1 MRNRISSISFTQ
13 NEFTT
18 IHETMIEKTHDTK
31 FAPEKINQFQTI
43 TLKIETLMG
52 LRPSQRYRPDVIG
65 QKQ

>member
-1 MRNRISSISFTQ
+1 MRKRISSISFTQ

-18 IHETMIEKTHDTK
+18 IHSILIEKTHDQK
-31 FAPEKINQFQTI
+31 IAPEKRNLLQAI

-52 LRPSQRYRPDVIG
+52 LRPSKRYRSDVIG